1 MLGIKAVI
9 IATILSV
16 AAGKQADPQKL
27 LKNYEAF
34 LKEHDKDLARLK
46 SPKRLQQYQENLKYI
61 FEHNADPTTTF
72 LLEPNKWT
80 DSFDSELKLSKSAW
94 WKKFYKDDDGDDDD
108 GSYYSD
114 DAAADDADDAD
125 DDDYDSAPR
134 KATKKSASGKVMRQ
148 SKATKL
154 SKATKSAK
162 GSILVGDSYYY
173 ANYYD
178 ADDADDAD
186 DYDDDDYNYATQKL
200 TGDSYYY
207 SDDDYYYGADDD
219 TDDYD
224 DDDYNDAVE
233 GKAVRKADGHTL
245 NWASRNNVL
254 GIRITPDVQHQQL
267 RNTAGAV
274 AAAAS
279 VVSNVNQI
287 AKARVLERI
296 APLRLIRSVKTGK
309 LAESSL
315 GYIARNRG
323 VNTGLKSGWLNS
335 GQMATIQGFERVP
348 MNDEAALMDKLL
360 NGPVVVSICAGSKNF
375 RYYKAGILNGVC
387 EGKDGKVGKY
397 TDHTVLLTGYGTDK
411 NNNDYWLVQN
421 SWGKSWGEKGFA
433 RIARSDKKGSP
444 GAFNIASRAV
454 YPVGGMVYTSPF
466 SFWYENFGIFLA
478 FGLLG
483 LGVVAMYGLTQK
495 QLAKKNGEIVSPVGL
510 TMPKTGYETIPA
522 ADEESTIIQLNPT
535 RPQIAAYQ
543 EL

>member
-1 MLGIKAVI
+1 M
-9 IATILSV
+9 
-16 AAGKQADPQKL
+16 
-27 LKNYEAF
+27 
-34 LKEHDKDLARLK
+34 
-46 SPKRLQQYQENLKYI
+46 KYI

-375 RYYKAGILNGVC
+375 RYYKAGVLNGVC

>member
-1 MLGIKAVI
+1 MLKAVI

-94 WKKFYKDDDGDDDD
+94 WKKFFKNDDGDDDD

-125 DDDYDSAPR
+125 DYDDDYDSAPR

-162 GSILVGDSYYY
+162 GNILVGDSYYY